1 MKLFFGHDQDGKLL
15 AVDGRWVDTKGAAQ
29 YYGFSPATLRKKRS
43 EQGKDGPF
51 VQVKLGGKVL
61 YDLFETDKNLEQQN
75 NPRNLVPQEK
85 RKKLIYNELVKKG
98 AL

>member
-51 VQVKLGGKVL
+51 VWVKLGGKVL
-61 YDLFETDKNLEQQN
+61 YDLFVSSVKYVSRSSLKTYEGYKNSATGS
-75 NPRNLVPQEK
+75 
-85 RKKLIYNELVKKG
+85 I
-98 AL
+98 